1 MRISSIINI
10 KLLKSANKILTFANH
25 KPNISKNNQKGI
37 IMKKVLIIG
46 AGAQGNVISGVL
58 SKADNITEIMLADIN
73 IERANEIAQYVGSE
87 KIKTANLD
95 ASDKTAILKLMKTGH
110 YDLVV
115 NATLMTFNRQIIE
128 AALEAGM
135 HYLDMASN
143 DFFTQ
148 KDGQEYLVEQL
159 EYAEA
164 FEKSGLTAN
173 ILAGGDAGLVN
184 IMAKEAAD
192 ELDEVDYIGIKDYG
206 VVECDE
212 PVAMWSFQTY
222 LEDCAD
228 EAVYWEDGQYK
239 YAPLFSGEETYYFPE
254 PLNLTGKVYY
264 HNHEEP
270 VTLPKFLG
278 KPVKYVDFK
287 MGDPD
292 SDTWQFLL
300 EGLRLMDKTPQN
312 INGCMVSPKDIFC
325 RQLPQTLT
333 PKKCIELLEEDR
345 LKSQAVLAVD
355 VKGKKNGQKMHYK
368 MWTDSPNVA
377 NACRIIPGT
386 NDVSWIT
393 SIPASVLSLMI
404 LRGQLNRTGV
414 FPCEV
419 LNREEREIFFN
430 GIKEWQVT
438 IHKQVTSDMA

>member
-1 MRISSIINI
+1 
-10 KLLKSANKILTFANH
+10 
-25 KPNISKNNQKGI
+25 
-37 IMKKVLIIG
+37 MKKVLIIG

-58 SKADNITEIMLADIN
+58 AKADDVGEIMLADIN
-73 IERANEIAQYVGSE
+73 IERANEIAQYVGSD
-87 KIKTANLD
+87 KIKTARMN
-95 ASDKTAILKLMKTGH
+95 ASDKADVVSIMQKGG

-115 NATLMTFNRQIIE
+115 NATLMTFNRQILE
-128 AALEAGM
+128 GALAAGM

-159 EYAEA
+159 EYADA
-164 FEKSGLTAN
+164 FEKAGLTAN

-184 IMAKEAAD
+184 VMAREAAD
-192 ELDEVDYIGIKDYG
+192 ELEDVDYIGIKDYG

-228 EAVYWEDGQYK
+228 EAVYWEDGKYK
-239 YAPLFSGEETYYFPE
+239 FAPLFSGEEDYFFPH
-254 PLNLTGKVYY
+254 PLNLNGRVYY

-292 SDTWQFLL
+292 SATWQFLL
-300 EGLRLMDKTPQN
+300 DGLKMMDRTPRDV
-312 INGCMVSPKDIFC
+312 NGCQVSPREIFC

-333 PKKCIELLEEDR
+333 PKRCIDLLKENR

-355 VKGKKNGQKMHYK
+355 VKGKLGGKRLHYK
-368 MWTDSPNVA
+368 MWTDSPDVA
-377 NACRIIPGT
+377 KACSIIPGT

-404 LRGQLNRTGV
+404 LRGQMKRTGV

-419 LNREEREIFFN
+419 LNKEERDIFFK
-430 GIKEWQVT
+430 GIKEWDV
-438 IHKQVTSDMA
+438 IVHKQVTSDIA